1 MRIVPLSNVD
11 YLRSHPNDSSRFPSP
26 FWATDRQL
34 ESVEYVA
41 ELWWDDDGVPY
52 HISDDFRIVVTFD
65 DIEQFYDT
73 TPDGYDDWHGDVH
86 AYLRDCIDNGFHPCL
101 VHD

>member
-34 ESVEYVA
+34 ESVEYIT
-41 ELWWDDDGVPY
+41 ELWWGDDGEPV
-52 HISDDFRIVVTFD
+52 HTNDDERIVVTFD
-65 DIEQFYDT
+65 EIDELYRSM
-73 TPDGYDDWHGDVH
+73 PDDFDDWHSPH
-86 AYLRDCIDNGFHPCL
+86 AFLRDCIDNGFHPCL